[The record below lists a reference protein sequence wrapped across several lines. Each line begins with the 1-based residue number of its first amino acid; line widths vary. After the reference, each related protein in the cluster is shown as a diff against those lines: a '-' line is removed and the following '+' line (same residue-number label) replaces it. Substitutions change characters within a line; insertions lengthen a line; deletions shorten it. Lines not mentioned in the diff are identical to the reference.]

1 MPRTISASVGDGGAN
16 RNSDI
21 RTIQEMLNRVPPSWG
36 GPAPA
41 LAVDGLIGPKT
52 IGAIRNFQQI
62 QLGTIFN
69 PDGRVDPGRRTIG
82 RLNHIWDSAE
92 RPGGSFH
99 LSREPIDHI
108 RQKTNMV
115 CWAAAGTMLCSARDR
130 MCAPVEV
137 VMTRT
142 DSNDPG
148 YGYLTMYQGNKGLP
162 PGDTGRHTRARGLRV
177 GPAARLSSRDRH
189 SVVEGKR
196 VSDQV
201 DLGGRRSITK
211 KKIL

>member
-99 LSREPIDHI
+99 LSRERSEEHTSELPSIMRI
-108 RQKTNMV
+108 SYAVFCVKKTQQ
-115 CWAAAGTMLCSARDR
+115 TSA
-130 MCAPVEV
+130 ETT
-137 VMTRT
+137 TRPT
-142 DSNDPG
+142 
-148 YGYLTMYQGNKGLP
+148 
-162 PGDTGRHTRARGLRV
+162 
-177 GPAARLSSRDRH
+177 SRKD
-189 SVVEGKR
+189 
-196 VSDQV
+196 
-201 DLGGRRSITK
+201 
-211 KKIL
+211 

>member
-99 LSREPIDHI
+99 LSRE
-108 RQKTNMV
+108 Q
-115 CWAAAGTMLCSARDR
+115 
-130 MCAPVEV
+130 
-137 VMTRT
+137 
-142 DSNDPG
+142 
-148 YGYLTMYQGNKGLP
+148 
-162 PGDTGRHTRARGLRV
+162 TGRASCGEGV
-177 GPAARLSSRDRH
+177 GQY
-189 SVVEGKR
+189 G
-196 VSDQV
+196 
-201 DLGGRRSITK
+201 
-211 KKIL
+211 